1 MTIYNKHG
9 PIVTIARE
17 RNDVPLKKLPTA
29 IYTLETNPF
38 GNFYLK
44 ETTDFNISGKL
55 YGNIQSRTDRVIT
68 TFKDRALNKVSTGV
82 LLSGEKGSGKTLLAK
97 KIANDLLNSGISTI
111 IVSVA
116 YSGPGFNEFMA
127 TFEEPVCV
135 IFDEYEKVYNEKT
148 NQEALLTLFD
158 GVFQSQMLFVLTCN
172 KKHLVDDNMMN
183 RPGRI
188 YYSYDY
194 DGLDLEFV
202 REYLADNLKKVEE
215 LDNIIRFISNM
226 ITTLNF
232 DMLKA
237 MVEEVNRYG
246 ESMKDATEHLNIQM
260 HGVKKRY
267 RVVKYEFYRIPKV
280 IENWHTD
287 ATELQIGKMHE
298 EFYSDEY
305 VNVFNGAPY
314 ISFDYSYVQDGKREE
329 DDGTITL
336 KTTDIQKVSD
346 GRITY
351 KTDDFMVVIEE
362 VKPEQSKGYFD
373 YASL

>member
-17 RNDVPLKKLPTA
+17 RTDVPLKKLPTA
-29 IYTLETNPF
+29 IYTLEFNPMN
-38 GNFYLK
+38 GFYLK
-44 ETTDFNISGKL
+44 ETTDFRITGKL

-68 TFKDRALNKVSTGV
+68 TFKDRASNKVSTGV

-97 KIANDLLNSGISTI
+97 KIANDLLGDGISTI
-111 IVSVA
+111 IVAVA
-116 YSGPGFNEFMA
+116 YAGPDFNDFMA

-135 IFDEYEKVYNEKT
+135 IFDEYEKVYAEKT
-148 NQEALLTLFD
+148 HQEALLTLFD
-158 GVFQSQMLFVLTCN
+158 GVFQSQMLFILTCN

-194 DGLDLEFV
+194 DGLDLDFV
-202 REYLADNLKKVEE
+202 REYLADNLKNVGE

-267 RVVKYEFYRIPKV
+267 RVVKYEFYRVPKV
-280 IENWHTD
+280 VENWHTD

-314 ISFDYSYVQDGKREE
+314 VSFEYSYVQDGKREE

-336 KTTDIQKVSD
+336 KTTDIHKVSD

-362 VKPEQSKGYFD
+362 VRPEQSKGYFD
-373 YASL
+373 FAAL